1 MTNSKH
7 IIAVVGPTAVGKTAR
22 AIEIA
27 QKFQTEIVSA
37 DSRQVYR
44 EMNIGVARPSVE
56 ELSAVPHHFIA
67 SHSIHQPLTAGQFE
81 REALETLSNLFQVH
95 DTVVVVGGSGL
106 YIKALVEGLDNL
118 PKDDQVR
125 AGLMEEGESVGWDQL
140 SKKLE
145 ELDPEYAR
153 TADLKN
159 PRRLVRALEVMAIT
173 GKKFSELR
181 LKAALER
188 PFTTTYENMEMD
200 RSELYDRINRRVDDM
215 MELGLLEEVRTLIS
229 FQRLEP
235 LQTVGY
241 AEFFPYFD
249 GEYSLDFAVD
259 KVKQHSRNYA
269 KRQLTWFKH
278 QI

>member
-37 DSRQVYR
+37 DSRQVYQ
-44 EMNIGVARPSVE
+44 EMNIGVARPSLE

-81 REALETLSNLFQVH
+81 REAFETLSNLFQVH

-118 PKDDQVR
+118 PKDEQVR
-125 AGLMEEGESVGWDQL
+125 TALMEEGESLGWDQL

-181 LKAALER
+181 LKAAL
-188 PFTTTYENMEMD
+188 
-200 RSELYDRINRRVDDM
+200 
-215 MELGLLEEVRTLIS
+215 
-229 FQRLEP
+229 
-235 LQTVGY
+235 
-241 AEFFPYFD
+241 
-249 GEYSLDFAVD
+249 
-259 KVKQHSRNYA
+259 
-269 KRQLTWFKH
+269 
-278 QI
+278 